1 MKTIQAPT
9 TSKTMPTAATAAPRA
24 RRVDAGTV
32 RPYVDEWSS
41 RRPTCPR
48 VVHTHHDTSAGRNQK
63 ATLRPAP
70 GPAGSEPRWLPI
82 DAPQL
87 AQGVT
92 DLAQRSLGPNRIEHG
107 GNHVL
112 RGPGNLHQVADGR
125 TCVGLVTGGSSRGQ
139 RSHLFQLDLVAD
151 PQDLQ
156 LVADRLGVA
165 VDTHHLLL
173 TLLKSDLVGE
183 GRVRNLGH
191 EPAVLDRSEE
201 RHVGKECRSRW
212 SPYH

>member
-9 TSKTMPTAATAAPRA
+9 TSKTMPTAATTAPRA

-48 VVHTHHDTSAGRNQK
+48 VVHTHHDTSAGHNQK
-63 ATLRPAP
+63 ATVRPAP
-70 GPAGSEPRWLPI
+70 GPAGSEPRRLPI
-82 DAPQL
+82 DAPDI

-92 DLAQRSLGPNRIEHG
+92 DLAQRGLGPNRIEHG

-112 RGPGNLHQVADGR
+112 RGPRNLPQVADGR
-125 TCVGLVTGGSSRGQ
+125 THGGLVTGGSSRGQ
-139 RSHLFQLDLVAD
+139 RRNLFQLDLVAY

-156 LVADRLGVA
+156 LMADRLGVA
-165 VDTHHLLL
+165 VDAHHLLL
-173 TLLKSDLVGE
+173 TLLKSDLV
-183 GRVRNLGH
+183 
-191 EPAVLDRSEE
+191 DRKST
-201 RHVGKECRSRW
+201 RRTPVTPIYS
-212 SPYH
+212 